1 MGKKL
6 HRFCSR
12 ICRQYAR
19 CSRIEGKSYLQKS
32 KTGRLCAIV
41 GGREI
46 THYLVGDSAYPLS
59 PWLMKPYPER
69 TRDPQEIIFNKELSS
84 VR

>member
-1 MGKKL
+1 MEKKL
-6 HRFCSR
+6 HRFCLR

-19 CSRIEGKSYLQKS
+19 CSRIAGKSYLQKS

-41 GGREI
+41 GGRD
-46 THYLVGDSAYPLS
+46 LVGDSAYPLS
-59 PWLMKPYPER
+59 PWLMKPYPDR
-69 TRDPQEIIFNKELSS
+69 TRDPQVIIFNKELSS